1 MGKYILAL
9 DQGTTSSRAIVFDH
23 KGNIVSSAQQEFAQI
38 YPQPSWVEH
47 DATSIWK
54 SQIEVARLALR
65 RANLEAADI
74 VGIGITNQRETTVV
88 WDRVTGEPI
97 HNAIVWQDRRTARMC
112 DDLKEQG
119 RLNTFQDKT
128 GLLLDAYF
136 SGTKVKWLLDNVAG
150 ARERAKRGEIAFGT
164 IDSWLIWNLTGGSVH
179 VTDVSNA
186 SRTLLFNI
194 HSLQWDDELLVL
206 LDIPRA
212 MLPTVK
218 SSSEIYGYTQLLGS
232 SIPIS
237 GVAGDQ
243 HAALFGQMC
252 IESGMVKNTYGTGC
266 FMMMN
271 TGDVPVKSNN
281 QLLTTIAWQIDGQ
294 VQYALEGSI
303 FIAGALVQW
312 LRDGLNLIESA
323 SQIEALAASVPDSDG
338 VCLVPAFAG
347 LGAPQWNPKARGS
360 MFGITRGTTRA
371 HIARA
376 AMDAIAHQVTDVLDA
391 MRKDAG
397 VPLTNLRVDGGA
409 STNNVLMQTQ
419 ADLLGICVVRP
430 KMLETTALGVAYLAG
445 LAAGFWSG
453 VDELEQHWQ
462 VDAVF
467 ERSITNE
474 LVNKRRNEWLRAVSA
489 VEYWSNSKG

>member
-23 KGNIVSSAQQEFAQI
+23 KGNTVSSAQQEFAQI

-54 SQIEVARLALR
+54 SQIDVARLALR
-65 RANLEAADI
+65 RANLEAVDI

-119 RLNTFQDKT
+119 HLNTFQDKT

-150 ARERAKRGEIAFGT
+150 ARERAKRGELAFGT
-164 IDSWLIWNLTGGSVH
+164 IDSWLIWHLTGGSVH

-194 HSLQWDDELLVL
+194 QSLQWDDELLVL

-445 LAAGFWSG
+445 LAVGFWSG
-453 VDELEQHWQ
+453 VDELKQHWQ

-467 ERSITNE
+467 ERSITNQ
-474 LVNKRRNEWLRAVSA
+474 LVNKRRDEWLRAVSA